1 MPISLDEA
9 DNDFTIRSYSKTAS
23 GCDKLDFR
31 SRLNSFSEH
40 EQCEKGRDKYQVC
53 VCVSFIIL
61 LLLCMSAMHE

>member
-40 EQCEKGRDKYQVC
+40 EQCEKGRDKC

-61 LLLCMSAMHE
+61 LLLCMSAMHERV